1 MPGDGKCEESEV
13 NGGHVRPT
21 QKNKMIGKKLVMSEF
36 LIRQNVFFSD
46 SSKMVGHKMSWKQM
60 AGRKSAHKHQRPT
73 RRLVTPKVIV

>member
-36 LIRQNVFFSD
+36 LIRQNVFFQIHLKWLGIKCHGNKWLVENQHTNISD
-46 SSKMVGHKMSWKQM
+46 QP
-60 AGRKSAHKHQRPT
+60 AGWSPQK
-73 RRLVTPKVIV
+73 L